1 MARTI
6 IYTYKNQE
14 KTLTFSYEK
23 HHNIHEAVA
32 EAEGIDL
39 TEFLKMEMQLEAI
52 SDTKSVRNFRDNHFK
67 KLGFGIITLQPK
79 ENFGVGKNQKRLAKP
94 ICFSCNF
101 KIPIPKRLGVAGRR
115 QVSES
120 P

>member
-52 SDTKSVRNFRDNHFK
+52 SDTKSVRNFRDGLDSRYRFWWRTG
-67 KLGFGIITLQPK
+67 L
-79 ENFGVGKNQKRLAKP
+79 
-94 ICFSCNF
+94 
-101 KIPIPKRLGVAGRR
+101 RR
-115 QVSES
+115 
-120 P
+120 